1 MWGISRNLEVKCG
14 DTSHSHIRTV
24 DFKFT
29 VHEHFHTPKAVT
41 DPMFIFIFKEVPPP
55 CLDLKHGSFG
65 LRRLGENSAK
75 FVILLTCI
83 FIASLRCTY
92 LCLYMFTRHSLLC
105 RIRKYVLIKR
115 LIKRRKYRFLLSLVN
130 KQAFII
136 HVAVP
141 HVLLLLLICGDIHP
155 HPGPVVPR
163 STRHPGSQLLNVAS
177 WNVRTLLDS
186 KRVAARPTAI
196 VAQEL
201 ARYNID
207 IAALSETRV
216 LGETV
221 IEEPGGGYTF
231 FLQGKPIGDKCYH
244 GVGFAIR
251 TKLVSILSV

>member
-1 MWGISRNLEVKCG
+1 MLQLLKRLWLILLVWLVLLVCFMWGISRNLEVKCG

-29 VHEHFHTPKAVT
+29 VHDHFHTPKAVT

-55 CLDLKHGSFG
+55 CLVLRHGSFG

-141 HVLLLLLICGDIHP
+141 HVLLLLLICGDIQSSTLA
-155 HPGPVVPR
+155 PV
-163 STRHPGSQLLNVAS
+163 LLYHVAHG
-177 WNVRTLLDS
+177 T
-186 KRVAARPTAI
+186 
-196 VAQEL
+196 QE
-201 ARYNID
+201 ANY
-207 IAALSETRV
+207 
-216 LGETV
+216 
-221 IEEPGGGYTF
+221 
-231 FLQGKPIGDKCYH
+231 
-244 GVGFAIR
+244 
-251 TKLVSILSV
+251 